1 MVKRIMKP
9 KLPPKGFLVLLPLLL
24 IMLPFIYFCLTSR
37 QNNLTAI
44 DTAYEFAYALR
55 DHDQSIYEI
64 ADPST
69 WTQIDLWM
77 NTHKYRRCVQEVD
90 EVNVGVTINNEKT
103 DIVISCYL
111 ENGGISFFKIE
122 GIVVEKNR
130 DNGFYVTGWE
140 AIIE

>member
-1 MVKRIMKP
+1 MKH
-9 KLPPKGFLVLLPLLL
+9 KLPAIGFLVLLALLL
-24 IMLPFIYFCLTSR
+24 IILLFIYLGLTSK
-37 QNNLTAI
+37 QKNLTAI

-69 WTQIDLWM
+69 WAQIDLWM

-103 DIVISCYL
+103 DLVISCYL
-111 ENGGISFFKIE
+111 ENGSIYFFKIE
-122 GIVVEKNR
+122 GIVIEKNR
-130 DNGFYVTGWE
+130 DSGFYVTDWE
-140 AIIE
+140 EVIE